1 MMGGEYVGGGKF
13 VFRCISFYT
22 FFERTKDLSNKASKL
37 NFSDLVNTSRNK
49 CVDLESSVKSQSDFQ
64 WRSF

>member
-22 FFERTKDLSNKASKL
+22 FFDNSNKASKL
-37 NFSDLVNTSRNK
+37 NFSELVNTSRNN